1 MANDLHQPHDHL
13 VKQAF
18 GHQVVMQDFLK
29 SRLPKE
35 TLQRIDMKRL
45 RLTNKSFSTH
55 KGTQRHGDLI
65 YAATIDGQSGYLYIS
80 LEHQSQEEKY
90 MPLRQL
96 EYNVLLM
103 RQHLDEGHST
113 VPLIINICL
122 YNGKTP
128 YKGPVTLAALF
139 EDPEMGKKY
148 LLEGN
153 LLVDLRTDS
162 EEKIK
167 ADNSAALAELAL
179 KQAAR
184 QDFSKWLDKYE
195 HLFSELATPYN
206 EVVYLYILSMDSDAN
221 LIQRIEKIKD
231 PIQKELAMTAAQHLE
246 RRGLRR
252 GRQEGMQKGMQ
263 EGRQEGMQEGRQEVA
278 RKLLHENMDVSFVAR
293 ATGLD
298 TETIT
303 KLQQDKA

>member
-1 MANDLHQPHDHL
+1 
-13 VKQAF
+13 
-18 GHQVVMQDFLK
+18 
-29 SRLPKE
+29 
-35 TLQRIDMKRL
+35 
-45 RLTNKSFSTH
+45 
-55 KGTQRHGDLI
+55 
-65 YAATIDGQSGYLYIS
+65 
-80 LEHQSQEEKY
+80 

-167 ADNSAALAELAL
+167 ADNSAALAALAL

-184 QDFSKWLDKYE
+184 QGFSKWLDKYE
-195 HLFSELATPYN
+195 QLFSELATPYN

-246 RRGLRR
+246 RRGLQQGIRR
-252 GRQEGMQKGMQ
+252 GRQEGTIAVAQRMLAKGIDLALIC
-263 EGRQEGMQEGRQEVA
+263 EV
-278 RKLLHENMDVSFVAR
+278 
-293 ATGLD
+293 TGLRAAQVK
-298 TETIT
+298 
-303 KLQQDKA
+303 KLATT

>member
-1 MANDLHQPHDHL
+1 
-13 VKQAF
+13 
-18 GHQVVMQDFLK
+18 
-29 SRLPKE
+29 
-35 TLQRIDMKRL
+35 
-45 RLTNKSFSTH
+45 
-55 KGTQRHGDLI
+55 
-65 YAATIDGQSGYLYIS
+65 
-80 LEHQSQEEKY
+80 

-246 RRGLRR
+246 RRGLQQGIRR
-252 GRQEGMQKGMQ
+252 GRQEGKQ
-263 EGRQEGMQEGRQEVA
+263 EGTLAVA
-278 RKLLHENMDVSFVAR
+278 QRMLAKGIDLALICDV
-293 ATGLD
+293 TGLRAAQVK
-298 TETIT
+298 
-303 KLQQDKA
+303 KLATT

>member
-1 MANDLHQPHDHL
+1 MARDLHLPHDHL

-179 KQAAR
+179 KQASR

-195 HLFSELATPYN
+195 QLFSELATPYN

-246 RRGLRR
+246 RRGLQQGIRR
-252 GRQEGMQKGMQ
+252 GRQEG
-263 EGRQEGMQEGRQEVA
+263 RQEGEKKGIQKVA
-278 RKLLHENMDVSFVAR
+278 RKLLHENMDVSSVAK

-298 TETIT
+298 KKTIT
-303 KLQQDKA
+303 KLKQDKA